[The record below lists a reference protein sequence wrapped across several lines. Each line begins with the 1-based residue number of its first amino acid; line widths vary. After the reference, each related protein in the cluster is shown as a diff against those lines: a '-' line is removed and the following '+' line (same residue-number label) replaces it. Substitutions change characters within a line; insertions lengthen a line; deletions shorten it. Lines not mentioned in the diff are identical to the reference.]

1 MSLANMI
8 TDPWSTTTGIYQQS
22 SLEHPWCKWYYSP
35 RGTIQGH
42 KNGRNIPCTGKES
55 GRMVSIHHSSGF
67 IEARYTRRGS
77 TSSKVS
83 WRSIFRELKACVNP
97 KPTDTFYFV
106 QTPEARVG
114 VAQICEL
121 YARRFTIV
129 DIVCGKIKDLGGLTH
144 QYAQLER
151 G

>member
-1 MSLANMI
+1 MAGWPLSIIVLVLLKPDTHDA
-8 TDPWSTTTGIYQQS
+8 GQ
-22 SLEHPWCKWYYSP
+22 HPQKSVDGP
-35 RGTIQGH
+35 
-42 KNGRNIPCTGKES
+42 
-55 GRMVSIHHSSGF
+55 
-67 IEARYTRRGS
+67 
-77 TSSKVS
+77 
-83 WRSIFRELKACVNP
+83 FRELKACVNP

>member
-1 MSLANMI
+1 M
-8 TDPWSTTTGIYQQS
+8 
-22 SLEHPWCKWYYSP
+22 
-35 RGTIQGH
+35 
-42 KNGRNIPCTGKES
+42 
-55 GRMVSIHHSSGF
+55 
-67 IEARYTRRGS
+67 
-77 TSSKVS
+77 
-83 WRSIFRELKACVNP
+83 KACVNQ

-144 QYAQLER
+144 
-151 G
+151 